1 VEATS
6 LRATYEDGFLEVRL
20 KKAAQRLSG
29 PQSVKVT

>member
-1 VEATS
+1 VEPTS

-20 KKAAQRLSG
+20 RKLPRLPG